1 MFNFL
6 KATSGRLLLYF
17 YSSIIIIG
25 AIVFICA
32 SLFLYKNFYQTITR
46 SQEILVLRREVA
58 VEDIDMNKFDEI
70 VKKIE
75 IKIQPRTIET
85 PIKF

>member
-17 YSSIIIIG
+17 YSSIVIIG
-25 AIVFICA
+25 VIVFIFA

-85 PIKF
+85 PIQF

>member
-17 YSSIIIIG
+17 YSSIVIIG
-25 AIVFICA
+25 AIVFIFA

-75 IKIQPRTIET
+75 MKIQPRTIET
-85 PIKF
+85 PIQF